1 METVIFDM
9 CILNAQIG
17 VSMKGKK
24 TVLQNKVFLQKRA
37 YSLNWMAGA
46 CITGCLLILI
56 LVGMIHTP
64 YDITKMDSAAKL
76 AAPSLKHLMGCD
88 NFGRDI
94 FSRVLK
100 GMGNTFV
107 IALATVMIGAASG
120 VVIGAFTGYFGGLLD
135 EVLMRINDVVFAFP
149 SILLALVFV
158 SIFGTGKYNVVAA
171 LGVAFIPS
179 FARIVR
185 GEFIKYREMDYVKSA
200 RLQGVS
206 HLRIIFV
213 HILPNALPVLLSSVM
228 IGFNNA
234 VLAEAGMSYLG
245 IGVQPPDASLG
256 SMLSESQTYLFSA
269 PWYAIFPGLMI
280 ILMVLGFSLL
290 AAGKDTV

>member
-1 METVIFDM
+1 MKRKRTYSPNF
-9 CILNAQIG
+9 ILG
-17 VSMKGKK
+17 LV
-24 TVLQNKVFLQKRA
+24 
-37 YSLNWMAGA
+37 
-46 CITGCLLILI
+46 ITGVMLLLILI
-56 LVGMIHTP
+56 GFIHTP
-64 YDITKMDSAAKL
+64 YDIMKMDSAAKL
-76 AAPSLKHLMGCD
+76 AAPSLAHPMGCD

-107 IALATVMIGAASG
+107 IATATVAIGAVSG
-120 VVIGAFTGYFGGLLD
+120 VIVGAFTGYFGGWLD
-135 EVLMRINDVVFAFP
+135 EVLMRVNDVVFAFP

-158 SIFGTGKYNVVAA
+158 SIFGTGRYNVIAA
-171 LGVAFIPS
+171 LGIAFIPS

-200 RLQGVS
+200 RLAGVPQF
-206 HLRIIFV
+206 RVIFV
-213 HILPNALPVLLSSVM
+213 HILPNTMPVLASSVM

-245 IGVQPPDASLG
+245 IGVQPPNASLG

-269 PWYAIFPGLMI
+269 PWYAVFPGLMI
-280 ILMVLGFSLL
+280 ILMVLGLSLL
-290 AAGKDTV
+290 ADAVQK